1 MDLVVRT
8 DMGVLG
14 LQRVGAGSYMK
25 NQNVER
31 ISDFPAVQQPVHQP
45 EGGVILRVWTV

>member
-14 LQRVGAGSYMK
+14 LQSVRAGSYMK
-25 NQNVER
+25 NQNVGR

-45 EGGVILRVWTV
+45 EGLILRVWTV